1 MAQRVVVTAGA
12 SGIGLALAARFLAEG
27 AEVAVCDVDPQAV
40 ARFAEA
46 HPDCLAIVADVTSSA
61 QMAAFLDAVEVRWRG
76 VDVVCANAGTG
87 GPVGSIETLHYAEW
101 QRCLSVNLDGAFL
114 ICRWAAR
121 LMRAQGSGVILITSS
136 TAGLFGYPMRSP
148 YAVAKWGLIGLTK
161 TLAMELGPVG
171 VRVNAICPGSV
182 EGPRMDWVVANE
194 ASQRGLS
201 AEEVRATHVAN
212 TSMKTWVE
220 PSEIA
225 DTAVFLA
232 SPAAAKISG
241 QVLSVDGHTEG
252 LFQ

>member
-12 SGIGLALAARFLAEG
+12 SGIGLALAERFLAEG
-27 AEVAVCDVDPQAV
+27 AEVAVCDVDPRAV
-40 ARFAEA
+40 ARFAETY
-46 HPDCLAIVADVTSSA
+46 PDSLAMVADVTADA
-61 QMAAFLDAVEVRWRG
+61 QMAAFLEAVDRRWDG

-87 GPVGSIETLHYAEW
+87 GPVGPIETLDYDEW
-101 QRCLSVNLDGAFL
+101 QRCLAVNLDGAFL
-114 ICRWAAR
+114 ICRWAAGQ
-121 LMRAQGSGVILITSS
+121 MRAQGSGVILITAS

-161 TLAMELGPVG
+161 TLAMELGPAG

-194 ASQRGLS
+194 AQQRGLS

-241 QVLSVDGHTEG
+241 QVLCVDGHTEG